1 MVITPKT
8 MGRILQRGDDGKIT
22 IVESEDT
29 LLWMN
34 HQSIVGVLRRS
45 IGKFQLFLICHFTVA
60 SLFQLTSP
68 TEQFF
73 SALKQDFFFTGKVP
87 SSYLNNIS
95 VSFCKKFK

>member
-45 IGKFQLFLICHFTVA
+45 IGKFQLFLICHFKVA
-60 SLFQLTSP
+60 SVFH
-68 TEQFF
+68 
-73 SALKQDFFFTGKVP
+73 
-87 SSYLNNIS
+87 
-95 VSFCKKFK
+95 